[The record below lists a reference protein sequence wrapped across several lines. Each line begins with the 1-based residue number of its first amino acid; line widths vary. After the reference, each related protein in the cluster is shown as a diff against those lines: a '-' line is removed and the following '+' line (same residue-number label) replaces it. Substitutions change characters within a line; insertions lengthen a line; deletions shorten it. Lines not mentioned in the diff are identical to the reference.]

1 MTWHASC
8 KKPNGQYQKK
18 EIYKAGEK
26 MSLKQKS
33 LISKKND
40 NQIPQFFLNRILQ
53 YMKDSELQSH
63 KEKQPRKRDKKNALD
78 SFIKYAFMNNGI
90 DLKEFLEELER
101 TLIIKTLAK
110 FNGNQKDS
118 ARFLGIKY
126 TTLHE
131 KIRRYNIHFRKE
143 PVINFYGTHLRE
155 S

>member
-1 MTWHASC
+1 
-8 KKPNGQYQKK
+8 
-18 EIYKAGEK
+18 
-26 MSLKQKS
+26 MSVKQNN
-33 LISKKND
+33 LITKKND
-40 NQIPQFFLNRILQ
+40 NQMQRLYLNRILQ
-53 YMKDSELQSH
+53 YMKDSELQFH
-63 KEKQPRKRDKKNALD
+63 QEKQPRKRNKKNALD

-101 TLIIKTLAK
+101 TLIIKTLSK

-143 PVINFYGTHLRE
+143 PVINFYGKHLPE